1 MLRVKKM
8 YPDARLPQ
16 RATEG
21 ATGLDLF
28 AYVKEGGRITL
39 EEKPKLVGT
48 GVAVEVPR
56 GYDVQIRP
64 RSGLSAK
71 GVVAAFG
78 TVDSDYR
85 GELLVTMYT
94 LGRGSR
100 FEIRHGDRIAQLVVS
115 VVADLPVEEAEE
127 LSWTERGPQG
137 HGSTGMA

>member
-1 MLRVKKM
+1 M

-21 ATGLDLF
+21 STGLDLF
-28 AYVKEGGRITL
+28 AYIKKDGRITL

-48 GVAVEVPR
+48 GIAVEVPR

-94 LGRGSR
+94 LGQGSS
-100 FEIRHGDRIAQLVVS
+100 FEIRHGDRIAQLVVGKL
-115 VVADLPVEEAEE
+115 ADLPVEEAEE
-127 LSWTERGPQG
+127 LLWTERGPQG
-137 HGSTGMA
+137 HGSTGRA

>member
-1 MLRVKKM
+1 M

-21 ATGLDLF
+21 STGLDLF
-28 AYVKEGGRITL
+28 AYIKKSRRITL

-48 GVAVEVPR
+48 GIAVEVPR

-71 GVVAAFG
+71 GVVAALG

-94 LGRGSR
+94 LGQGSS
-100 FEIRHGDRIAQLVVS
+100 FEIRHGDRIAQLVIS
-115 VVADLPVEEAEE
+115 KLADLPVEEAEE
-127 LSWTERGPQG
+127 LSGTERGPQG